1 MPLPNYITAIRTIT
15 YDTEQ
20 IRESL
25 AEMVEDPDSIS
36 DDDIIGLIQDWADED
51 LNGDYRLLDEDGNEL
66 D

>member
-1 MPLPNYITAIRTIT
+1 MSLPNYITAIRTIT

-25 AEMVEDPDSIS
+25 AEMVDDPDSIS

-51 LNGDYRLLDEDGNEL
+51 LNGDYRLLDEDGNEQ
-66 D
+66 